1 MIMKLF
7 AGQETCPHCKT
18 VYRYADLKK
27 LGRQKQTECYHCHKT
42 IRIKRTG
49 IVMLAL
55 ELLVLYAIVNVLMLT
70 VVTGVSFWALFIVN
84 MAPAVLAAVLLP
96 LYAELK
102 KDK

>member
-1 MIMKLF
+1 
-7 AGQETCPHCKT
+7 
-18 VYRYADLKK
+18 
-27 LGRQKQTECYHCHKT
+27 
-42 IRIKRTG
+42 
-49 IVMLAL
+49 MLAL